1 MKLTSLTNTIYVHD
15 CIGIEKRTYMKF
27 FIKLTREEITV
38 MLEIIFNFICT
49 YFHDT
54 VESGVL
60 LNF

>member
-1 MKLTSLTNTIYVHD
+1 M
-15 CIGIEKRTYMKF
+15 CGIGIEKRTYMKF
-27 FIKLTREEITV
+27 FIKLTREGITV

-49 YFHDT
+49 YFHDI